1 MGALPEVRAGQ
12 GDTVVTNDFALA
24 GSERIVV
31 VTGPNQGGKTTFARM
46 LGQLHYLAALGC
58 PVPGRSATL
67 HLFDHIFTHFER
79 PEIAASERSKL
90 EDDLLRMRDILGLAT
105 PASLVILNEIF
116 TSTTLA
122 DAVWLSREVMT
133 RLVDLDVLA
142 VWVTFIDELASFGDT
157 VVSMVGGVD
166 PLDTALRTFQL
177 ERRPADGLAYAMALA
192 ERHGLTYRILKERI
206 P

>member
-1 MGALPEVRAGQ
+1 
-12 GDTVVTNDFALA
+12 
-24 GSERIVV
+24 
-31 VTGPNQGGKTTFARM
+31 
-46 LGQLHYLAALGC
+46 
-58 PVPGRSATL
+58 
-67 HLFDHIFTHFER
+67 
-79 PEIAASERSKL
+79 
-90 EDDLLRMRDILGLAT
+90 MRDILGLAT

-166 PLDTALRTFQL
+166 PRDTALRTFQL

-192 ERHGLTYRILKERI
+192 ERHRLTYRILKERI